1 MASSP
6 TPQVS
11 LWLAAD
17 AISPQRLPLRFAD
30 GVRFSPPA
38 AADDAERHRA
48 GLDPERLRAA
58 RRAYLQLV
66 LSNVRAAARRLRLT
80 YEGSSGQDG
89 LVELGCTPEAASYP
103 AAAVAEAVSVLPR
116 VGARNV
122 VYRVPATD
130 AGVAALHELTY
141 RGMSAALDGV
151 FGRDRYEQAAEAYIS
166 ALERRLVARRPLA
179 GIASLAWIP
188 VAMLDEHVDG
198 VLATDSPLCGAVAV
212 ATAQQLHLLASV
224 RFAGRRW
231 RRLAAHGAQPQRVA
245 FSALT
250 RGGDERDMSCVER
263 LTLPATVLALE
274 RSVLAAC
281 ATRADLVE
289 VEADE
294 TEISWV
300 LAEAAAAGARLP
312 AIADALERATEQ
324 QAARAYARAV
334 EAIAERPRTHP
345 PRRAEASC

>member
-89 LVELGCTPEAASYP
+89 LVELGCTPEAASDP

-294 TEISWV
+294 TEIAWV